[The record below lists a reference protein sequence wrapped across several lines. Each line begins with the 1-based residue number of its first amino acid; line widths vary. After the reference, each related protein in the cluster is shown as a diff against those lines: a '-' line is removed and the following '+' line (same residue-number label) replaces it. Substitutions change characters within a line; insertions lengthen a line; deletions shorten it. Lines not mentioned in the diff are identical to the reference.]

1 MRKTPSLNMKKEE
14 ARCRKNLKTNWR
26 GILKMKYLVELYA
39 YAPVQEWHPVIPE
52 GNELMHA
59 EREGR
64 PDLIIWWNPIYK
76 QIETNRMGIILW
88 WNYCI
93 AHDIPI

>member
-1 MRKTPSLNMKKEE
+1 MKKEE

-39 YAPVQEWHPVIPE
+39 YAPVQEWHPIIPE

-64 PDLIIWWNPIYK
+64 PDLIIWWNHECK